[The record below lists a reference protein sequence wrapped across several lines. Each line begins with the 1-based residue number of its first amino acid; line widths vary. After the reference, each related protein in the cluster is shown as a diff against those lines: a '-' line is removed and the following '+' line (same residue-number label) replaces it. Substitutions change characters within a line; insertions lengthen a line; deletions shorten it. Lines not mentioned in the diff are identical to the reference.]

1 VRQAVLEVIGPLTP
15 PVSPEEFNRLFDEIA
30 DMIPEGTPPIPG
42 EALRRENL
50 YTREDDWNRY

>member
-1 VRQAVLEVIGPLTP
+1 MLEVIGPLTP